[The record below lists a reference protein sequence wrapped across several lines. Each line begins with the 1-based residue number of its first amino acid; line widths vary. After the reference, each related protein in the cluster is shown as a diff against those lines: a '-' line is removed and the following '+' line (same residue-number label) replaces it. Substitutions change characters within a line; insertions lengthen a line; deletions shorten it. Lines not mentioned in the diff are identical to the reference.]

1 MKQKRE
7 LGRKL
12 LSFLLTLALVLGL
25 VPGMGMTA
33 KAESAPV
40 TYLDA
45 SGNSQT
51 CATYTVVTDN
61 TTSWS
66 AGWYV
71 VNSNVTINSTARF
84 FGDVNIILCDNAK
97 LTFAPADG
105 SAFFTDVGSLTI
117 YAQSTGNNMG
127 ELVASSNGNY
137 TIKTL
142 YGNITINGGK
152 VTATAYGS
160 NDTCMAVAAYSGNV
174 IINGGIISATGYKNG
189 ICAGNFGDYVE
200 INGGTV
206 TALATQSS
214 AIGGKVKNKNAGFG
228 WADAS
233 DNGDGTTIA
242 VSETGQT
249 LSNYKKVQFVAPAQ
263 TQTHTHD
270 GNSFTAWTSNNS
282 LPTTDGY
289 YYLTNDVT
297 LSNAWEVGEN
307 ITITLCLNG
316 HGITANHN
324 DPAINVAHSSS
335 GGNGGNLTLVDD
347 NGAGSTH
354 YYYIDENGRGHIVD
368 QNNENYRNASDDK
381 KGSFTGGYITV
392 ADDKSGTYSDGIVDI
407 KNNASFTMKGGTII
421 GGPKRGVNIAGSSF
435 TMSAGNIIGNR
446 EGGVCA
452 NFSNSVFNME
462 GGVISYNNQ
471 YGVDNRGT
479 FKVSGKPTITKNKNS
494 NVACNV
500 LVKSDNKLTIGGTL
514 NNTSP
519 IGVTMDQPGVFTSS
533 PNTEKAKDFAA
544 KFKSDSDS
552 YTVKVVG
559 DELKLALSQEH
570 DKANAVAATVTA
582 NNCTYDGTD
591 KPLVTVTG
599 EATGGTMQYATGTDA
614 TTAPTSGWSTSI
626 PTATDAGTYYVWYKV
641 VGDADHSDS
650 EAKCLTVIISN
661 KSSGGGSYTPSTPS
675 TPTTPSSTSAPAPTA
690 APTEDYTV
698 PVTNE
703 KAVNVST
710 SITEGN
716 AVVEEITQSDL
727 DKIVNKSSEPGT
739 EANENTS
746 ITIDVSKAKSE
757 VTSIELT
764 KTTIERL
771 ADTTSEQNNNV
782 DTVTVQ
788 MTNAKVELDAE
799 TLAAVSEQAD
809 GNRVRLVVDD
819 KLEQASLNEKQRD
832 VISTYEK
839 ATTFEAYFESDGK
852 RIHDFKGGTAKV
864 SVRYSLMSGLLARF
878 IHMLY
883 LNPTGEVERFTTTY
897 DGEWCTG
904 DLPHFSEY
912 AIVYDT
918 SVSNKT
924 GTEED
929 AAEAEKIAKDPYSG
943 LDPEDWDADENDFVA
958 DEMTILP
965 NGKTAYENGLAINS
979 GLRLIQKGKTL
990 TVTWGKVKG
999 ATGYKIYTEYCG
1011 TKMPDKPIKTI
1022 KNGSKV
1028 KVVIKKLH
1036 GKKLNKKNNY
1046 KVCVVAYKTV
1056 NGVDKVLGRTV
1067 TAHVVGA
1074 KNKKYSNPKK
1084 LTIVSKTKL
1093 SLKQGK
1099 SAKIRSKVTLVDKK
1113 RKSLSDAHAP
1123 MFRYAS
1129 TNKKVATVNKK
1140 GKIKAVG
1147 KGQCYIWVYAK
1158 NGYGKKVKVT
1168 VS

>member
-1 MKQKRE
+1 MKKKRK

-12 LSFLLTLALVLGL
+12 LSFLLTLAMVMGL
-25 VPGMGMTA
+25 VPGMGLTA
-33 KAESAPV
+33 
-40 TYLDA
+40 YA
-45 SGNSQT
+45 SSYEDKTWSENQTITGNAVIGKLT
-51 CATYTVVTDN
+51 VTDDI
-61 TTSWS
+61 T
-66 AGWYV
+66 
-71 VNSNVTINSTARF
+71 VTIAE
-84 FGDVNIILCDNAK
+84 DVTVTVYYGINATGHTLTVKGPGK
-97 LTFAPADG
+97 L
-105 SAFFTDVGSLTI
+105 
-117 YAQSTGNNMG
+117 
-127 ELVASSNGNY
+127 
-137 TIKTL
+137 
-142 YGNITINGGK
+142 
-152 VTATAYGS
+152 
-160 NDTCMAVAAYSGNV
+160 
-174 IINGGIISATGYKNG
+174 IINGATGSNGVESTSDGTDGYAGGNGFEGNIIVDGATVIVTGGTGGNGSYGEDGSGNGGNGGIGVDGAVTVTGGSATL
-189 ICAGNFGDYVE
+189 AGG
-200 INGGTV
+200 NGGTGGYDGNGG
-206 TALATQSS
+206 
-214 AIGGKVKNKNAGFG
+214 IGVNGTITGLVEE
-228 WADAS
+228 S
-233 DNGDGTTIA
+233 DNN
-242 VSETGQT
+242 
-249 LSNYKKVQFVAPAQ
+249 SNWTSILGSTSTKQYVRITPA
-263 TQTHTHD
+263 HTHD
-270 GNSFTAWTSNNS
+270 SIPFTAWTSNNS
-282 LPTTDGY
+282 LPTTSGS
-289 YYLTNDVT
+289 YYLTDDVT
-297 LSNAWEVGEN
+297 LSNTWEVGEN

-324 DPAINVAHSSS
+324 DTPINVAYSPS

-347 NGAGSTH
+347 DGGGSTH
-354 YYYIDENGRGHIVD
+354 YYYIDQNGRGHIVNQD
-368 QNNENYRNASDDK
+368 DEKYKKASDDK

-392 ADDKSGTYSDGIVDI
+392 ADNKTGTYSNGIVEVM
-407 KNNASFTMKGGTII
+407 NYASFTMKGGTII
-421 GGPKRGVNIAGSSF
+421 GGTARGVEINTSSF
-435 TMSAGNIIGNR
+435 TMSAGNIIGNSG
-446 EGGVCA
+446 GGVCA
-452 NFSNSVFNME
+452 SNPYAVFNME

-471 YGVDNRGT
+471 YGVNNCGT
-479 FKVSGKPTITKNKNS
+479 FKVSGNPTITENKNS
-494 NVACNV
+494 NGACNV
-500 LVKSDNKLTIGGTL
+500 LVNNVITIGGTL

-533 PNTEKAKDFAA
+533 PNNEKAKVFAA

-552 YTVKVVG
+552 YTVKVEG

-570 DKANAVAATVTA
+570 EKANAVAATVTA
-582 NNCTYDGTD
+582 NNRTYDGTD
-591 KPLVTVTG
+591 KPLVTADNSTLV
-599 EATGGTMQYATGTDA
+599 GGTMQYAIGTSA
-614 TTAPTSGWSTSI
+614 TTAPTNGWSTSI
-626 PTATDAGTYYVWYKV
+626 PKATAAGTYYVWYKA

-650 EAKCLTVIISN
+650 EAKCLTVKIDQ
-661 KSSGGGSYTPSTPS
+661 KSDSGGGSNTPSMPS
-675 TPTTPSSTSAPAPTA
+675 TPTVPV
-690 APTEDYTV
+690 ENYTV
-698 PVTNE
+698 PVSNE
-703 KAVNVST
+703 QTVNITT
-710 SITEGN
+710 SISEGN
-716 AVVEEITQSDL
+716 AVVDDITQSDL

-739 EANENTS
+739 EADENTS

-757 VTSIELT
+757 VTSIELP

-809 GNRVRLVVDD
+809 GKSVRLVVDD

-839 ATTFEAYFESDGK
+839 ATTFEAYFESAGK

-864 SVRYSLMSGLLARF
+864 SVRYSLVSGLLARF

-929 AAEAEKIAKDPYSG
+929 AAEAEKIAKDPYTG
-943 LDPEDWDADENDFVA
+943 LDPKDWNADNNDFVA
-958 DEMTILP
+958 DETTILP
-965 NGKTAYENGLAINS
+965 NGKTAYKNGLAINS

-999 ATGYKIYTEYCG
+999 ATGYKIYAEYCG

-1036 GKKLNKKNNY
+1036 GKKLNKKKNY

-1056 NGVDKVLGRTV
+1056 DGVDKVLGRTV
-1067 TAHVVGA
+1067 TAHVIGA

-1093 SLKQGK
+1093 SLKTGK
-1099 SAKIRSKVTLVDKK
+1099 SAKIRSKVTLVNKK

>member
-1 MKQKRE
+1 MKKKRK

-12 LSFLLTLALVLGL
+12 LSFLITLALAVGL
-25 VPGMGMTA
+25 MPGMTA
-33 KAESAPV
+33 YADSV
-40 TYLDA
+40 
-45 SGNSQT
+45 
-51 CATYTVVTDN
+51 
-61 TTSWS
+61 TSW
-66 AGWYV
+66 
-71 VNSNVTINSTARF
+71 NENQTIESNQEISGGVTIGSDITVTVSSGVVLTVNGGINANGKTVTVNGSGTLIINGATGSNGVENNYAALNGEAGGYGF
-84 FGDVNIILCDNAK
+84 EGNIIV
-97 LTFAPADG
+97 DG
-105 SAFFTDVGSLTI
+105 ATVTV
-117 YAQSTGNNMG
+117 TGG
-127 ELVASSNGNY
+127 
-137 TIKTL
+137 T
-142 YGNITINGGK
+142 GGI
-152 VTATAYGS
+152 GS
-160 NDTCMAVAAYSGNV
+160 NDGSCGYSGGAGGNGVVGNV
-174 IINGGIISATGYKNG
+174 TVNSGSIVVTGGTGGNGGGGPDGDGGSGGNGGIGVN
-189 ICAGNFGDYVE
+189 
-200 INGGTV
+200 GTV
-206 TALATQSS
+206 TVTGGSATLAGG
-214 AIGGKVKNKNAGFG
+214 IGGEAGSG
-228 WADAS
+228 S
-233 DNGDGTTIA
+233 DGDGENGEKGEA
-242 VSETGQT
+242 VSGTITGSAEESGDNNAWTAVSGDSSTKQ
-249 LSNYKKVQFVAPAQ
+249 YVKVGSA
-263 TQTHTHD
+263 QTHTHD
-270 GNSFTAWTSNNS
+270 SIPFTAWTETDK
-282 LPTTDGY
+282 LPTNTGS

-297 LSNAWEVGEN
+297 MSRTWGVYEN
-307 ITITLCLNG
+307 ITLCLNG
-316 HGITANHN
+316 HGIIANHR
-324 DPAINVAHSSS
+324 DSPIEVGSS
-335 GGNGGNLTLVDD
+335 GNLTLVDD

-354 YYYIDENGRGHIVD
+354 YYYIAEDGRGHIVD
-368 QNNENYRNASDDK
+368 QGEGNYQNASGDR

-392 ADDKSGTYSDGIVDI
+392 ADNVTAFQNGIVDMM
-407 KNNASFTMKGGTII
+407 NNASFTMKGGTII
-421 GGPKRGVNIAGSSF
+421 GGTGRGVELASSSF
-435 TMSAGNIIGNR
+435 TMSAGNIIGNT

-452 NFSNSVFNME
+452 NNPNAVFNMK

-471 YGVDNRGT
+471 YGVGLYNCDSFN
-479 FKVSGKPTITKNKNS
+479 VSGNPTITKNKNS

-500 LVKSDNKLTIGGTL
+500 LVKSDNKLTIVGALT
-514 NNTSP
+514 NTTP
-519 IGVTMDQPGVFTSS
+519 IGVTMDEPGVFTSS
-533 PNTEKAKDFAA
+533 PNSVKAKAYA
-544 KFKSDSDS
+544 TQFKSDSDS
-552 YTVKVVG
+552 YTVEVES
-559 DELKLALSQEH
+559 DELKLAPSQEH

-582 NNCTYDGTD
+582 NNRTYDGTE
-591 KPLVTVTG
+591 KPLVAVSGTPI
-599 EATGGTMQYATGTDA
+599 GGTMQYVIGTSA

-626 PTATDAGTYYVWYKV
+626 PKGTDVGTYYVWYMVK
-641 VGDADHSDS
+641 ADDNHKDS
-650 EAKCLTVIISN
+650 EAKCLTVKIDQ
-661 KSSGGGSYTPSTPS
+661 KSDSGGGSNTPSMPS
-675 TPTTPSSTSAPAPTA
+675 TPTVPV
-690 APTEDYTV
+690 ENYTV
-698 PVTNE
+698 PVSNE
-703 KAVNVST
+703 QTVNITT
-710 SITEGN
+710 SISEGN
-716 AVVEEITQSDL
+716 AVVGEITQSDI
-727 DKIVNKSSEPGT
+727 DEIVNKNSESGT
-739 EANENTS
+739 EADENTS

-757 VTSIELT
+757 VTSIEIP

-771 ADTTSEQNNNV
+771 ADTASEQNNNV

-809 GNRVRLVVDD
+809 GKNVRLVVDD

-864 SVRYSLMSGLLARF
+864 SVRYSLVSGLLARF

-929 AAEAEKIAKDPYSG
+929 AAEAEKIAKDPYTG

-958 DEMTILP
+958 DETTILP
-965 NGKTAYENGLAINS
+965 NGKTAYKNGLAINS

-999 ATGYKIYTEYCG
+999 ATGYKVYAEYCG

-1036 GKKLNKKNNY
+1036 GKKLNKKKNY

-1056 NGVDKVLGRTV
+1056 DGVDKVLGRTV
-1067 TAHVVGA
+1067 TAHVIGA
-1074 KNKKYSNPKK
+1074 NNKKYSNPKK

-1093 SLKQGK
+1093 SLKTGK
-1099 SAKIRSKVTLVDKK
+1099 SAKIRSKVTLVNKK